1 MSSNFHIERL
11 AMRFVPIATILLLL
25 TSALTMTASTAATS
39 AGVDHKSA
47 LLQLER
53 EWNEALRT
61 KNVAW
66 LEEHLADDMT
76 DISSGSGALR
86 TKSQDIAALRADTTT
101 YLTLELSDL
110 RVRIEGNAGIVTG
123 VNHLTGRDDQGQP
136 FDVRLSFTDTY
147 INRNGRWLVWASQ
160 HTRAR

>member
-1 MSSNFHIERL
+1 MRHVPL
-11 AMRFVPIATILLLL
+11 ALTLLLF
-25 TSALTMTASTAATS
+25 TSGPAMTATTAATS
-39 AGVDHKSA
+39 SEDQRSA
-47 LLQLER
+47 LFKLER

-61 KNVAW
+61 KNGAW

-86 TKSQDIAALRADTTT
+86 TKSQDIAALRTDTTT

-110 RVRIEGNAGIVTG
+110 QARIEGNAGIVTG
-123 VNHLTGRDDQGQP
+123 VNHLTGRDDQGQA

-160 HTRAR
+160 HTRVR

>member
-1 MSSNFHIERL
+1 MRHVPL
-11 AMRFVPIATILLLL
+11 ALTLLLF
-25 TSALTMTASTAATS
+25 TSGPAMTATNAATS
-39 AGVDHKSA
+39 SEDQRSA
-47 LLQLER
+47 LFKLER

-76 DISSGSGALR
+76 DISSGSGTLR
-86 TKSQDIAALRADTTT
+86 TKSQDIAALRTDSTI

-110 RVRIEGNAGIVTG
+110 QARIEGNAGIVTG
-123 VNHLTGRDDQGQP
+123 VNHLTGRDDQGQA
-136 FDVRLSFTDTY
+136 FDVRLSCTDTC

-160 HTRAR
+160 HTRVR